1 MEREYRMPF
10 QIIRSDITKIKADA
24 IVNTANPE
32 PVCGGGVDSA
42 VYKAAGT
49 KQLLAERKKIG
60 PMKAGQAAITPA
72 FQLDARFII
81 HTVGPVWKGGWRG
94 EKKVLRAC
102 YDNCLGLAF
111 KNHCESIAFP
121 LISTGVYGFP
131 KEKALQIALAAVS
144 EFLMEHE
151 MTVYLA
157 VFDQESFRL
166 SGRLYRKIEE
176 FIDDHYAESRLEE
189 ECALRNFSER
199 RQIVDTAS
207 MPPLPDSMLKMSE
220 PSEQPGRKYKPA
232 VPHPKDLLRESPAPD
247 PEELP
252 CAAAAPDL
260 GKMPCASAAP
270 QSQILPQASAGAARS
285 LEDVINNV
293 GETFQERLLRFIDER
308 NLTNAQV
315 YKKANLSRKLFSKI
329 LCNPDYQPKK
339 RTVIAFAIA
348 LQLNLDDTKDLMA
361 RAGFALSPGSRFDLV
376 IEYFIEKKVYDIYT
390 INVALFDHDL
400 PMLGE

>member
-1 MEREYRMPF
+1 
-10 QIIRSDITKIKADA
+10 
-24 IVNTANPE
+24 
-32 PVCGGGVDSA
+32 
-42 VYKAAGT
+42 
-49 KQLLAERKKIG
+49 
-60 PMKAGQAAITPA
+60 
-72 FQLDARFII
+72 
-81 HTVGPVWKGGWRG
+81 
-94 EKKVLRAC
+94 
-102 YDNCLGLAF
+102 
-111 KNHCESIAFP
+111 
-121 LISTGVYGFP
+121 
-131 KEKALQIALAAVS
+131 
-144 EFLMEHE
+144 
-151 MTVYLA
+151 
-157 VFDQESFRL
+157 
-166 SGRLYRKIEE
+166 
-176 FIDDHYAESRLEE
+176 
-189 ECALRNFSER
+189 
-199 RQIVDTAS
+199 
-207 MPPLPDSMLKMSE
+207 MPPLPDGMLKMSE

-270 QSQILPQASAGAARS
+270 QSQILPQASAGVARS

>member
-1 MEREYRMPF
+1 
-10 QIIRSDITKIKADA
+10 
-24 IVNTANPE
+24 
-32 PVCGGGVDSA
+32 
-42 VYKAAGT
+42 
-49 KQLLAERKKIG
+49 
-60 PMKAGQAAITPA
+60 
-72 FQLDARFII
+72 
-81 HTVGPVWKGGWRG
+81 
-94 EKKVLRAC
+94 
-102 YDNCLGLAF
+102 
-111 KNHCESIAFP
+111 
-121 LISTGVYGFP
+121 
-131 KEKALQIALAAVS
+131 
-144 EFLMEHE
+144 MEHE

-166 SGRLYRKIEE
+166 SGRLYSKIEE
-176 FIDDHYAESRLEE
+176 FIDDHYAESRLEAE
-189 ECALRNFSER
+189 YASGSFSER
-199 RQIVDTAS
+199 RKLDTAS
-207 MPPLPDSMLKMSE
+207 MPPLPDSMLKMSK
-220 PSEQPGRKYKPA
+220 S
-232 VPHPKDLLRESPAPD
+232 S
-247 PEELP
+247 
-252 CAAAAPDL
+252 
-260 GKMPCASAAP
+260 CASAAP
-270 QSQILPQASAGAARS
+270 QSQILPQASAEAARS

>member
-1 MEREYRMPF
+1 MEKEYRMPF

-32 PVCGGGVDSA
+32 PVYGGGVDSA
-42 VYKAAGT
+42 VYKAAGA
-49 KQLLAERKKIG
+49 KRLLAERKKIG

-72 FQLDARFII
+72 FQLDACFII

-94 EKKVLRAC
+94 EKKVLRTC

-131 KEKALQIALAAVS
+131 KEKALQTALAAVS

-166 SGRLYRKIEE
+166 SGRLYSKIEE

-189 ECALRNFSER
+189 EYASGNFSER
-199 RQIVDTAS
+199 RKLIDTVS

-220 PSEQPGRKYKPA
+220 PS
-232 VPHPKDLLRESPAPD
+232 
-247 PEELP
+247 
-252 CAAAAPDL
+252 
-260 GKMPCASAAP
+260 CASAAP

>member
-1 MEREYRMPF
+1 MPF
-10 QIIRSDITKIKADA
+10 QIVRSDIIKMKVDA
-24 IVNTANPE
+24 IVNTANPK
-32 PVCGGGVDSA
+32 PVCAGGTDSA
-42 VYKAAGT
+42 IYEAAGA
-49 KQLLAERKKIG
+49 KLLLAERKKIG
-60 PMKAGQAAITPA
+60 KMKAGQAAVTPA
-72 FQLDARFII
+72 FHLDAQYII
-81 HTVGPVWKGGWRG
+81 HTVGPVWKGGWHR
-94 EKKVLRAC
+94 EARILRAC
-102 YDNCLGLAF
+102 YDNSLGLALQY
-111 KNHCESIAFP
+111 HCNSIAFP

-131 KEKALQIALAAVS
+131 KEKALQIALAAVN

-151 MTVYLA
+151 MLVYLV

-166 SGRLYRKIEE
+166 SGRLFREIDT
-176 FIDDHYAESRLEE
+176 FIDENYVRKQIEKEYVSRNILRQSDEE
-189 ECALRNFSER
+189 E
-199 RQIVDTAS
+199 DTWRDITGS
-207 MPPLPDSMLKMSE
+207 MPSLPENILYESMQE
-220 PSEQPGRKYKPA
+220 
-232 VPHPKDLLRESPAPD
+232 
-247 PEELP
+247 PEEIT
-252 CAAAAPDL
+252 CAPVMQNL
-260 GKMPCASAAP
+260 ENMPCASVK
-270 QSQILPQASAGAARS
+270 SARS

-308 NLTNAQV
+308 DMTNAQV